1 MNLGEEWINT
11 VKILTE
17 LENVKKN
24 QTELKNIITNKNI
37 LEGIRSTL
45 DDIEEWISELEDRAV
60 EIIHA
65 EQKKRKGILIFPTQG
80 LNPHLLCLLRGQA
93 DSLPLWSLGSPPYYF
108 LPAHY

>member
-24 QTELKNIITNKNI
+24 QTELKNIIANKNI

-80 LNPHLLCLLRGQA
+80 LNPHLLCLLHGQA
-93 DSLPLWSLGSPPYYF
+93 DSLPLC
-108 LPAHY
+108 HKRC

>member
-1 MNLGEEWINT
+1 MSPKDLLIYLL
-11 VKILTE
+11 VL
-17 LENVKKN
+17 
-24 QTELKNIITNKNI
+24 LKNIIANKNI

-93 DSLPLWSLGSPPYYF
+93 DSLPLC
-108 LPAHY
+108 HKRC